1 MDLQWDSPIQFVK
14 KVGPRRAESLA
25 REGAKTAGDLLLH
38 APFRYEDR
46 IDFRPIAT
54 LREGEFA
61 CVCGKIIASGTRT
74 TTRQRMKLFEI
85 VVRDPSGALNVVFF
99 NQPYLNTVFKD
110 GTRVI
115 LYGRAERDQYAHTL
129 RLQFKNPDHEIIDAD
144 SEGAVHMGRI
154 VPVYRKLGLLTS
166 RQLREIIHGVLQ
178 AVPAIPD
185 PLPPELIQR
194 LGLPERAAA
203 LHAIHFPSLDN
214 VSAPE
219 RPARLAALDA
229 GDTSAHRRMIFEE
242 FFLLQTGLQFLLQQ
256 RQRETKAHRVEIT
269 AAIREKVRRML
280 PFKPTGAQKRV
291 IREIVDDMKQPW
303 PMNRLLQGDVG
314 SGKTIV
320 AVQAMVVAVEN
331 GLQAVLMA
339 PTEILADQHHA
350 VLSRLL
356 AESGYRVA
364 LLRSGLPPSERQAA
378 LGGIADGSVQVV
390 VGTHSVIQKE
400 VNFQRLGLAIVDE
413 QHRFGVLQR
422 AELIRKGATP
432 DILVM
437 TATPIPRTLALTVYG
452 DLSLSVID
460 EMPPGRVP
468 IRTLLLDGVRDARR
482 AWAIIREELR
492 RGNQAYVVYPLIEES
507 EKVDLRD
514 ALEGARQLSA
524 EIFPDFRV
532 GLLHGRMSEAEKD
545 AVMGQFREG
554 QLRLL
559 VSTTVIE
566 VGVDVPD
573 ATVMAIQHAERFGLS
588 QLHQLRGRIG
598 RSDKPA
604 QCLLLAYDAKTEE
617 SQRRLEV
624 MVQTTDGFRIAE
636 EDLAIRGPG
645 EFSGTRQSGV
655 LNFRFGSILRHRQL
669 LEQARQEA
677 ESFVKRALADFG
689 GSEARW
695 LANVRGDWA
704 ERFGLILVG

>member
-1 MDLQWDSPIQFVK
+1 MDLLWDSPIQFVK
-14 KVGPRRAESLA
+14 KVGPRRAEARA

-46 IDFRPIAT
+46 TDFRRIAT
-54 LREGEFA
+54 LREGDFA
-61 CVCGKIIASGTRT
+61 CICGKVIASATRT
-74 TTRQRMKLFEI
+74 TSRQRLKLFEM
-85 VVRDPSGALNVVFF
+85 VVRDESGALNVVFF
-99 NQPYLNTVFKD
+99 NQPYLNTVFRD
-110 GTRVI
+110 GKRVI
-115 LYGRAERDQYAHTL
+115 LYGRAERDQYAHSL
-129 RLQFKNPDHEIIDAD
+129 RLQLRNPDYEIIEEE
-144 SEGAVHMGRI
+144 SEAAVHMGRI

-166 RQLREIIHGVLQ
+166 RQLREIIHGLLQ
-178 AVPAIPD
+178 SVPVIPD
-185 PLPPELIQR
+185 PLPPDLVRR
-194 LGLPERAAA
+194 LQLPERAAA
-203 LHAIHFPSLDN
+203 LRAIHFPALDGLA
-214 VSAPE
+214 APE
-219 RPARLAALDA
+219 RSEALAELEA
-229 GDTSAHRRMIFEE
+229 GDTPAHRRLVFEE
-242 FFLLQTGLQFLLQQ
+242 FFLLQTGLQSLLQR
-256 RQRETKAHRVEIT
+256 RQRETKAHRVEVT
-269 AAIREKVRRML
+269 DAIREQVRRML

-291 IREIVDDMKQPW
+291 IREIVEDMRQPW

-320 AVQAMVVAVEN
+320 AVQAIIVAVEN
-331 GLQAVLMA
+331 GLQAAFMA
-339 PTEILADQHHA
+339 PTEILADQHLA
-350 VLSRLL
+350 VVSRLL
-356 AESGYRVA
+356 ARTGYRVA
-364 LLRSGLPPSERQAA
+364 LLRSGLPQAERSEA
-378 LGGIADGSVQVV
+378 LRGIADGSIQVV
-390 VGTHSVIQKE
+390 VGTHSIIQKE
-400 VNFQRLGLAIVDE
+400 VSFHRLGLAIIDE

-422 AELIRKGATP
+422 AELMKKGATP

-468 IRTLLLDGVRDARR
+468 VRTLLLDGVRDAHR

-492 RGNQAYVVYPLIEES
+492 RGNQAYVIYPLIEES

-514 ALEGARQLSA
+514 ALEGARKLST
-524 EIFPDFRV
+524 EIFPEAGV

-545 AVMGQFREG
+545 EVMGRFRDR
-554 QLRLL
+554 QLQVL

-604 QCLLLAYDAKTEE
+604 QCLLLAFEAKTEE

-624 MVQTTDGFRIAE
+624 MVQTSDGFRIAE

-669 LEQARQEA
+669 LEQARREA
-677 ESFVKRALADFG
+677 GEFVGRALGDPNG
-689 GSEARW
+689 PEARW
-695 LANVRGDWA
+695 LESVRRDWE
-704 ERFGLILVG
+704 ERFGLVLVG